1 MAPRVLIVG
10 LNYSPEHTGIAPYT
24 AGMARALRD
33 AGWDTD
39 VITGLPHYP
48 QWSIHE
54 GYPKNGNGYEVVDGV
69 PVLRVPHPVPHDA
82 GQLRRLGME
91 IVFGLRAVTAPWGN
105 PDVVVLITPALFASA
120 IVRVRAALTR
130 TPVIAWV
137 HDIYTAGL
145 AETGAAGGPVT
156 RLMRAVEGTF
166 LRSCSGV
173 VVIHDRF
180 SDYLRRHMGVA
191 ADRVTTVRNWTHI
204 SEAPGVDTD
213 ALRRRFGWRPGDV
226 VVLHTGNMGAKQDLA
241 NVAAAAEVA
250 QRTGAPLRFVLMGGG
265 HQRPQ
270 LEELAERTPR
280 FEVLPSVDEDTYAG
294 LLRAADIL
302 LVNERPG
309 LTEMCVPSKLT
320 SYFTADRPV
329 LAAVEAEGPS
339 AAELAAADAGIRVR
353 PGDPEALVAGATTLH
368 EEWISTGGATHRG
381 GRRYVR
387 DVLSRDAAVRSFTS
401 ALRRLHPG
409 VPAQPRTPATAHS

>member
-1 MAPRVLIVG
+1 MAPRVLIIG

-24 AGMARALRD
+24 AGMADALRD
-33 AGWDTD
+33 AGWDTE

-48 QWSIHE
+48 QWQVHQ
-54 GYPKNGNGYEVVDGV
+54 GYERSGGRREAVDGV
-69 PVLRVPHPVPHDA
+69 PVLRVSHPVPHDA
-82 GQLRRLGME
+82 GQIRRLGME
-91 IVFGLRAVTAPWGN
+91 IVFGLRAAAAPWGR
-105 PDVVVLITPALFASA
+105 PDAVVVVTPALFASA
-120 IVRVRAALTR
+120 IVRARAALTR
-130 TPVIAWV
+130 TPVVAWV

-145 AETGAAGGPVT
+145 SETGTASGPVT
-156 RLMRAVEGTF
+156 RVMRAVEGVF

-180 SDYLRRHMGVA
+180 SEYLQRHLAVA
-191 ADRVTTVRNWTHI
+191 PERITTVRNWTHI
-204 SEAPGVDTD
+204 QDAPAVDTT
-213 ALRRRFGWRPGDV
+213 ALRRRFGWDPEDV

-241 NVAAAAEVA
+241 NVAAAAGVA
-250 QRTGAPLRFVLMGGG
+250 DRDGAPLRFVLVGGG

-270 LEELAERTPR
+270 LEKLAARTPR
-280 FEVLPSVDEDTYAG
+280 FEVLPSVDNETYAG

-339 AAELAAADAGIRVR
+339 AAELAAADAGIRVA
-353 PGDPEALVAGATTLH
+353 PGDPQALVEGAMALH
-368 EEWISTGGATHRG
+368 QEWIATGGATHRG

-387 DVLSRDAAVRSFTS
+387 EVLSRDAAVRSFTS
-401 ALRRLHPG
+401 ALGKLRPG
-409 VPAQPRTPATAHS
+409 HATTRRTPAVAHS

>member
-1 MAPRVLIVG
+1 MAPRILIIG

-24 AGMARALRD
+24 AGMASALRE
-33 AGWDTD
+33 AGWDTE

-48 QWSIHE
+48 QWRVHD
-54 GYPKNGNGYEVVDGV
+54 GYSHSGGRREAIDGV
-69 PVLRVPHPVPHDA
+69 PVLRVSHPVPHDA

-91 IVFGLRAVTAPWGN
+91 LTFGLRAATAPWGR
-105 PDVVVLITPALFASA
+105 PDAVVVITPALFASA
-120 IVRVRAALTR
+120 IVRARAALTG

-156 RLMRAVEGTF
+156 RVMRAVEGTF
-166 LRSCSGV
+166 LRSCEGV

-180 SDYLRRHMGVA
+180 SDYLQRHMGVPGE
-191 ADRVTTVRNWTHI
+191 RITTVRNWTHI
-204 SEAPGVDTD
+204 SEAPTVDTD
-213 ALRRRFGWRPGDV
+213 ALRRRFGWGTEDV

-241 NVAAAAEVA
+241 NVAAAAAVA
-250 QRTGAPLRFVLMGGG
+250 ERRGAPLRFVLVGGG

-270 LEELAERTPR
+270 LEELAARTPR
-280 FEVLPSVDEDTYAG
+280 FEVLPSVDNDTYAG

-339 AAELAAADAGIRVR
+339 AAELEAADAGIRVA
-353 PGDPEALVAGATTLH
+353 PGDPEALVDGALTLH
-368 EEWISTGGATHRG
+368 REWITTGGATHRG

-387 DVLSRDAAVRSFTS
+387 DVLSRGAAVRSFVS
-401 ALRRLHPG
+401 ALTRLLPG
-409 VPAQPRTPATAHS
+409 VPSEQRTPAAARS

>member
-1 MAPRVLIVG
+1 MAPRILIVG

-213 ALRRRFGWRPGDV
+213 ALRRRFGWRPEDV

-250 QRTGAPLRFVLMGGG
+250 QRTGAPLRFVLVGGG

-353 PGDPEALVAGATTLH
+353 PGDPEVLVAGAMTLH

-409 VPAQPRTPATAHS
+409 LPAQPRTPATAYS

>member
-1 MAPRVLIVG
+1 MAPRILIIG

-24 AGMARALRD
+24 AGMARALRE
-33 AGWDTD
+33 AGWDTE

-48 QWSIHE
+48 QWQVHE
-54 GYPKNGNGYEVVDGV
+54 GYEHSGGRREAIDGV
-69 PVLRVPHPVPHDA
+69 PVLRVGHPVPHDA
-82 GQLRRLGME
+82 GQIRRLGME
-91 IVFGLRAVTAPWGN
+91 IVFGLRAATAPWGR
-105 PDVVVLITPALFASA
+105 PDVVVVTTPALFASA
-120 IVRVRAALTR
+120 LVRVRAALAR

-145 AETGAAGGPVT
+145 SETGAASGPVT
-156 RLMRAVEGTF
+156 RVMRAVEGTF
-166 LRSCSGV
+166 LRSCEGV

-191 ADRVTTVRNWTHI
+191 GERITTVRNWTHI
-204 SEAPGVDTD
+204 ADSPAVDTD
-213 ALRRRFGWRPGDV
+213 ALRRRFGWAPEDV

-241 NVAAAAEVA
+241 NVAAAAQVA
-250 QRTGAPLRFVLMGGG
+250 ERDGAPLRFVLVGGG

-270 LEELAERTPR
+270 LEALAQSTPR
-280 FEVLPSVDEDTYAG
+280 FEVLPSVDNDTYAG

-329 LAAVEAEGPS
+329 LAAVEAQGPS
-339 AAELAAADAGIRVR
+339 AAELTAADAGIRVE
-353 PGDPEALVAGATTLH
+353 PGDPEALVAGAVALH
-368 EEWISTGGATHRG
+368 EEWITTGGATHRG

-387 DVLSRDAAVRSFTS
+387 EVLSRGAAVRSFVS
-401 ALRRLHPG
+401 ALHRLLPVTATERRE
-409 VPAQPRTPATAHS
+409 PAAAHS

>member
-1 MAPRVLIVG
+1 MAARILIIG

-24 AGMARALRD
+24 AGMARALREE
-33 AGWDTD
+33 GWH
-39 VITGLPHYP
+39 VEVVTGLPHYP
-48 QWSIHE
+48 QWQVHE
-54 GYPKNGNGYEVVDGV
+54 GYPRQDGPLEVIDGV
-69 PVLRVPHPVPHDA
+69 PVRRIPHPVPHDA

-91 IVFGLRAVTAPWGN
+91 IVFGLRAAAAPWGD

-120 IVRVRAALTR
+120 ILRVRAALTR
-130 TPVIAWV
+130 TPVLVWV

-145 AETGAAGGPVT
+145 AETGAARGPVT
-156 RLMRAVEGTF
+156 RVMRAVEGTF
-166 LRSCSGV
+166 LRSCNGV

-191 ADRVTTVRNWTHI
+191 GEKITTVRNWTHI
-204 SEAPGVDTD
+204 AEAPTVDTA
-213 ALRRRFGWRPGDV
+213 ALRRRFGWEPQDV

-241 NVAAAAEVA
+241 NVAAAARVA
-250 QRTGAPLRFVLMGGG
+250 EERGAPLRFVLVGGG

-270 LEELAERTPR
+270 LEELAATTPR
-280 FEVLPSVDEDTYAG
+280 FEVLPSVDNETYAG

-329 LAAVEAEGPS
+329 LAAVEAAGPS
-339 AAELAAADAGIRVR
+339 AAELAAADAGIRVE
-353 PGDPEALVAGATTLH
+353 PGDPEALVAGAVRLH
-368 EEWISTGGATHRG
+368 EEWITTGGATHRG

-387 DVLSRDAAVRSFTS
+387 EVLSRGAAVRSFVS
-401 ALRRLHPG
+401 ALTRLRPDLR
-409 VPAQPRTPATAHS
+409 AEDRTPATVNS